1 MNVDPI
7 IASALATAILT
18 LQGWTLHKLVC
29 LGEEVA
35 AMKSRLDLLGQ
46 TVFAR
51 NQTKGNQ

>member
-7 IASALATAILT
+7 IAGALATAILT